1 MYLDCT
7 WSVLGMY
14 WYIHRKNKKQMCI
27 TLGVELCISCIAS
40 CALYH
45 YATSVHSVVVSMDNA
60 KYTPTETYTRVA
72 RYLLADV
79 GRQARV
85 QPLPGPWLLP

>member
-1 MYLDCT
+1 
-7 WSVLGMY
+7 
-14 WYIHRKNKKQMCI
+14 MCI
-27 TLGVELCISCIAS
+27 TLGIELWISCIAS

-45 YATSVHSVVVSMDNA
+45 YATSMHSVVVSMDNT
-60 KYTPTETYTRVA
+60 KYIAAETYTCVA
-72 RYLLADV
+72 RYLLAGV